1 MIFAD
6 FISDH
11 GECIEGAIDR
21 VDSERVAELVRQRLD
36 TLTEKELGAVMAVY
50 GDCFLNEKKTVAQYA
65 QEIGVS
71 GSAVSY
77 WLQKARW
84 KILNNRKPLYQ
95 YMRDDE
101 YYRPLLKK
109 TSKKRTALE
118 QKFKKKPRKQKE
130 LEVPEEWKGMSDS
143 EIADMIQSKK
153 PLPPPPQGISMRGL
167 YDWIIRTRKEQ
178 ALNEWYR
185 KKREQQRLIK
195 NTGKG

>member
-11 GECIEGAIDR
+11 GECIEDTIDR

-36 TLTEKELGAVMAVY
+36 TLNEKELGAIMAVY
-50 GDCFLNEKKTVAQYA
+50 GDCFQNEKKTAAQYA
-65 QEIGVS
+65 DEMGVS
-71 GSAVSY
+71 HSAVSY

-118 QKFKKKPRKQKE
+118 QKFKKKPRRGHAESIPVRTLYPQ
-130 LEVPEEWKGMSDS
+130 
-143 EIADMIQSKK
+143 
-153 PLPPPPQGISMRGL
+153 PPFMNML
-167 YDWIIRTRKEQ
+167 
-178 ALNEWYR
+178 EWYTWAANR
-185 KKREQQRLIK
+185 QKHKKHTNSKR
-195 NTGKG
+195 

>member
-11 GECIEGAIDR
+11 GECIEDAIDR

-36 TLTEKELGAVMAVY
+36 TLTEKELGAIMAVY
-50 GDCFLNEKKTVAQYA
+50 GDCFQNEKKTAAQYA
-65 QEIGVS
+65 DEMGVS
-71 GSAVSY
+71 HSAVSY

-109 TSKKRTALE
+109 TSKERTALE
-118 QKFKKKPRKQKE
+118 QRYKKKPKKRKE

-143 EIADMIQSKK
+143 EIADMIQRKK

-185 KKREQQRLIK
+185 KKRKQQRLIK
-195 NTGKG
+195 NTGEG